1 MTPAA
6 CVALTKLRVRDW
18 SGRVRDNNWGLEHP
32 ICDNT
37 NEQQHRDHD
46 WRNEIF
52 HGFSLVE
59 LSRRTGGGGAA
70 RSASDHN
77 VLENTAA
84 PKGNAESKI
93 AARKSPPVLRR
104 SLIPTRRGR
113 LPACWDGVII
123 AAGFGWLP

>member
-6 CVALTKLRVRDW
+6 GAALTKLRVRDW

-52 HGFSLVE
+52 HEFS
-59 LSRRTGGGGAA
+59 
-70 RSASDHN
+70 
-77 VLENTAA
+77 LENTAA
-84 PKGNAESKI
+84 PKGNAESKV
-93 AARKSPPVLRR
+93 AAPKIPVLRR
-104 SLIPTRRGR
+104 GLIPTRRGR